1 MKKNTWKKAIAAVLA
16 MVFLIG
22 LLPMQALAATIDY
35 DASGSNVTITVKDK
49 NTGAAITGAT
59 VTVTQGSNNTHT
71 VVEVGNGQYKF
82 TKSSGFLSFL
92 YTYNISVSAPG
103 YETAEGTVGGSS
115 SSTTIQLTPT
125 STEPEI
131 PEETEPTVP
140 EETTEAT
147 TEPTDPIEPS
157 EPEEEVTV
165 KIVSFMRGEQS
176 DLRSSELLLAQVEG
190 YSGNELALTYKWYNN
205 LGTSVKGSYRTTYY
219 TTYLYVYDSHNMYT
233 VQNTVHEQEIYNSDM
248 DQDGMDAMVS
258 DGRSHDKSFSGVG
271 YAYASVY
278 GANIDDERQYNEGN
292 ITVEVYDG
300 NKLLATASYSGFEG
314 PSLQADLDEAV
325 FGVFETESI
334 PVRDLLGESAIL
346 HIACA
351 QCTVTDAQIVSGSQY
366 ILVDERSPEGSN
378 EPEYH
383 VTGLQK
389 GVAQIE
395 ISVDKENCKFHQY
408 TDGVASP
415 QVHVFKKPVVT
426 PGVTTL
432 NLTNLDPDCTYYIGG
447 VEGTLHE
454 DGTYTFDGLNPSTT
468 YEIEVHGHYDDHG
481 EEKIVYTFVY
491 GTTLDLNVGS
501 VVIRLDNVLIP
512 GEQVDISGVVLKP
525 LDGSDKTYEMTFNE
539 DSMSY
544 NGEAPDG
551 TYGVYDKDG
560 NRLGDDLE
568 LIIDKNNTT
577 AVVDFYT
584 VTYEPNGGTLET
596 TQSVTVLPSGEAVT
610 TTQEKP
616 IRSGYRFTGWS
627 YSDSLYQ
634 PQQQVTES
642 IRTPIVL
649 TAQWE
654 AVTVIFHS
662 NNADAVEQDLFR
674 TYYPADSGQEYVL
687 TREGKLPEVFYD
699 IPTFEY
705 LTHNNYIFQ
714 GWYYADGT
722 AMDWNGTFDIAKG
735 EDIHIYAHW
744 IETGTVAQEDDGKK
758 NIENNTYKGFD
769 LVGVQIRNVEKD
781 SVEHYGEMG
790 SGLRFLC
797 VLSEEVWSQVKTTH
811 SSNEAA
817 AEYGVLLCKES
828 TAQNYITEENHQ
840 MKYRGTSVNG
850 ENTKDAY
857 AYLKNVKCSG
867 VPDHFAGELYRL
879 YTAVVTYKNMEQ
891 AALEAA
897 QASALIARAYIG
909 YYDANGLYRYHYNNY
924 TGTACYHG
932 CRASYAETYAM
943 LAQ

>member
-1 MKKNTWKKAIAAVLA
+1 MKKATWKRNIALILVI
-16 MVFLIG
+16 VFVAG
-22 LLPMQALAATIDY
+22 LLPLQAHAATVDY
-35 DASGSNVTITVKDK
+35 NANSSNNATITVKDK
-49 NTGAAITGAT
+49 STDAAITGAT
-59 VTVTQGSNNTHT
+59 VTVTQGSNTHT

-82 TKSSGFLSFL
+82 TKASGGISFL
-92 YTYNISVSAPG
+92 YTYSISVSAPG
-103 YETAEGTVGGSS
+103 YETGTGSVGMFSS
-115 SSTTIQLTPT
+115 SATIELTPI

-147 TEPTDPIEPS
+147 TEPTSPSEPS

-205 LGTSVKGSYRTTYY
+205 LGTSVRNYNRTTYY

-248 DQDGMDAMVS
+248 NQDGMDAMVS

-300 NKLLATASYSGFEG
+300 NKLLATATYSGFEG
-314 PSLQADLDEAV
+314 PDLQADLDEAV

-395 ISVDKENCKFHQY
+395 ISVDKNNCKFHQY

-512 GEQVDISGVVLKP
+512 GEKVDVSGVVLKP

-551 TYGVYDKDG
+551 AYGVYDKDG

-596 TQSVTVLPSGEAVT
+596 TQLVTVLPSGEAVT

-634 PQQQVTES
+634 PQQQVTEG
-642 IRTPIVL
+642 IETPIVL

-654 AVTVIFHS
+654 AVVVIFHS
-662 NNADAVEQDLFR
+662 NNADAVEQDVFR

-687 TREGKLPEVFYD
+687 TQEGKLPEIFYD
-699 IPTFEY
+699 IPTFDY
-705 LTHNNYIFQ
+705 MTHNQYVFA
-714 GWYYADGT
+714 GWYTEPDETGVPISWQQVYELVPG
-722 AMDWNGTFDIAKG
+722 G
-735 EDIHIYAHW
+735 ETHIYAHW
-744 IETGTVAQEDDGKK
+744 LETGEVAQEEDGKT
-758 NIENNTYKGFD
+758 NVGSYNGFD
-769 LVGVQIRNVEKD
+769 LIGTQIRTILKD
-781 SVEHYGEMG
+781 KEDHYGDVD
-790 SGLRFLC
+790 SGLRFIT
-797 VLSEEVWSQVKTTH
+797 VLSEELWAGVQAV
-811 SSNEAA
+811 NAQNDAA
-817 AEYGVLLCKES
+817 AQYGFLLCKEA
-828 TAQNYITEENHQ
+828 TAQKYTEDQLLYKAAN
-840 MKYRGTSVNG
+840 SNG
-850 ENTKDAY
+850 RDTTQSHAFLN
-857 AYLKNVKCSG
+857 NVKCNG
-867 VPDHFAGELYRL
+867 VTDHFNGVGYRL
-879 YTAVVTYKNMEQ
+879 YTMVVTYKNMEGAQ
-891 AALEAA
+891 LDAAMA
-897 QASALIARAYIG
+897 QKLVARAYLG

-924 TGTACYHG
+924 TGDQIYHG
-932 CRASYAETYAM
+932 CCSSYADA
-943 LAQ
+943 LALTS